1 METFDFT
8 VKIQARTKEDAI
20 QILTALMD
28 LKKSTSKEDLILFAK
43 KIKEKPG
50 LIQKAKLFL

>member
-8 VKIQARTKEDAI
+8 VKIQAVTKEDAI
-20 QILTALMD
+20 KILTALMD
-28 LKKSTSKEDLILFAK
+28 LKKSTSKDDLILFAK